1 MIELPTAPDARRDLR
16 TVGARPPGPDL
27 LRLPG
32 LRRVARWRHARLLV
46 QVPLLILAV
55 LVVVDGLTGRQL
67 APRNLATTTV
77 WLHYRG
83 LVVIALLVVGNLF
96 CMGCPLMLTRGPA
109 RFLKRLVGRDLRWP
123 AALRSKWLVIALLVA
138 FFYGYE
144 ALDLWASPW
153 LTAWL
158 VIGYFLA
165 ALTVDALFPAGTF
178 CRYVCPL
185 GNFNFALAS
194 VSPTQIA
201 TVDPSVCDRCE
212 HKPCLHG
219 RVTDAAAREGRWRDA
234 AGALRGAVDGPRRA
248 AFVPLEEVVAPNGVG
263 RFPGCE
269 TGLFVPTMTSTMDC
283 TLCGNCVRAC
293 PYDNVALRV
302 RPPWFEVVRDGWRH
316 RGRRSALAM
325 GVALAWWG
333 MLNAFAMVPPFFAAA
348 DAVAAVLGTR
358 SEALVLAVLVAGV
371 TVVGV
376 GATVAAAW
384 LADRAGGGRRASGA
398 GRALG
403 AAFDRWAIVVVVLGV
418 GFWAAHYLFH
428 FLTGAASIVPV
439 FEHFLALRGL
449 DVDPNWRLAQLV
461 PTRWLFPVG
470 AALVTLA
477 TALALGVTARIAL
490 RDFGRRGALAMWP
503 MGLFVLAVAALQV
516 LVLGLPMEMR
526 GTLLGPL

>member
-1 MIELPTAPDARRDLR
+1 MIDLPMAPGAQSADAR
-16 TVGARPPGPDL
+16 PSGPDL

-32 LRRVARWRHARLLV
+32 LRRFARWRYARLAIQL
-46 QVPLLILAV
+46 PLLLLAV
-55 LVVVDGLTGRQL
+55 LIVVDGFTGRQL

-83 LVVIALLVVGNLF
+83 LVVIALLMVGNLF
-96 CMGCPLMLTRGPA
+96 CAACPLMLTRGPA
-109 RFLKRLVGRDLRWP
+109 RFLKGLLRVDLRWP
-123 AALRSKWLVIALLVA
+123 RALRSKWLVVGLLVA
-138 FFYGYE
+138 FFYAYE

-158 VIGYFLA
+158 VVGYFLA
-165 ALTVDALFPAGTF
+165 ALAVDVLFPAGTF

-185 GNFNFALAS
+185 GNFNFAIAS
-194 VSPTQIA
+194 VAPTQIA
-201 TVDPSVCDRCE
+201 TVDPTVCDRCA

-219 RVTDAAAREGRWRDA
+219 RITDVADQEGRWRDA
-234 AGALRGAVDGPRRA
+234 SGALRGAVDGPRKA
-248 AFVPLEEVVAPNGVG
+248 AFVPLADVVAPNGVG

-269 TGLFVPTMTSTMDC
+269 TGLFVPAITSTMDC
-283 TLCGNCVRAC
+283 TLCMNCVRAC
-293 PYDNVALRV
+293 PYDNVAVRL

-316 RGRRSALAM
+316 RGGRSVLAM

-333 MLNAFAMVPPFFAAA
+333 MLNAFAMVPPFFVAA
-348 DAVAAVLGTR
+348 DAVAAALGTR
-358 SEALVLAVLVAGV
+358 SEALVLAVLFAGV
-371 TVVGV
+371 TLAGTA
-376 GATVAAAW
+376 GTLAAAW
-384 LADRAGGGRRASGA
+384 LADRAGGVRRG
-398 GRALG
+398 LG

-439 FEHFLALRGL
+439 FEHFFAFRGFA
-449 DVDPNWRLAQLV
+449 VDPNWRLAQLV
-461 PTRWLFPVG
+461 PTRWLFPIG
-470 AALVTLA
+470 AALVSAA
-477 TALALGVTARIAL
+477 TALALAATARIAL

-503 MGLFVLAVAALQV
+503 MGAFVLAVAALQV